1 MDVSEILD
9 GLNTAQRQ
17 AVTSESRVL
26 RVIAGA
32 GSGKTKVLVQR
43 MQWLMAVDNVS
54 PWGLLALTF
63 TNKAAREMRNR
74 LEAALERPMT
84 ALWMGTFH
92 GICLR
97 ILRRFAERMEW
108 SKDFVIMDSDD
119 QLRMIK
125 RMFRA
130 RGWND
135 DLMKPKQMQGQIN
148 YYKEEGMRA
157 KDVPASAHP
166 MDVAVREFYGE
177 YETACKR
184 QGTMDFAELLLLT
197 VELLRAHEDVKKHFQ
212 DRFQAI
218 LVDEF
223 QDTNMLQFELVVE
236 LLSPTSKLFVVGD
249 DDQAIY
255 GWRGAKV
262 ENILQLDKVFP
273 ELETIRLEQ
282 NYRSTQKI
290 LDAANAVIAKNT
302 QRLGKTLWSEGNSG
316 DLVQIYPAVNEYD
329 EARYVIE
336 CIEEWQHDGGDYHD
350 CAILYRSNAQ
360 SRVFEELLLQKRIP
374 YRVYGGLRFFE
385 RAEVKDA
392 LAYLRLTR
400 QPEDDGALDRVLNQ
414 PPRGIGAKTQSDVR
428 ELARRQ
434 NKPMWEII
442 NDAALVKA
450 HFNGRASNALAAF
463 ASLVHQL
470 HEKVIA
476 TASLANALRAAV
488 HDSGLYHYW
497 ELQTKEDAETKR
509 ENLDELINAGAQR
522 DTTAPLNADKVLD
535 FLADAAL
542 DAGDGQAEE
551 GSDSVQLMTLH
562 TAKGLEFP
570 NVFIV
575 GMEEDLFPSS
585 RSVMEVGRLEEERR
599 LAYVGMTRAM
609 QHLTLSF
616 AERRRWQGQDT
627 YPQPSRFLYEI
638 PQELTQPVRPMVYQG
653 ITTARL
659 ENTPD
664 DAPKPATS
672 GMEWRPGDVVT
683 HPKFGEGCIITL
695 EGNGAHQRALIHF
708 EQVGDKWL
716 VLAFAKLSHV

>member
-360 SRVFEELLLQKRIP
+360 SRVFEELLLQKRMP

-575 GMEEDLFPSS
+575 GIEEDLFPSS

-659 ENTPD
+659 ENAPD
-664 DAPKPATS
+664 DAPKPAIS
-672 GMEWRPGDVVT
+672 GVEWRPGDVVT

-708 EQVGDKWL
+708 EKVGDKWL